1 MGRGGGEAGEG
12 IKCPGRYGAG
22 APREE
27 AHLILEGQELL
38 VVRDLL
44 GERVRGIHLL
54 QRKRQSHTLTTQHAE
69 EQSADEERTEH
80 VSAHLM
86 RSVLS

>member
-1 MGRGGGEAGEG
+1 MKCLGR
-12 IKCPGRYGAG
+12 CGAG

-54 QRKRQSHTLTTQHAE
+54 QRKRQSHTLTTQHVE
-69 EQSADEERTEH
+69 EQSTNEARTEH
-80 VSAHLM
+80 VSTHLM
-86 RSVLS
+86 RSLLSWPQS

>member
-1 MGRGGGEAGEG
+1 M
-12 IKCPGRYGAG
+12 KCLGQCRAG
-22 APREE
+22 APTEE

-54 QRKRQSHTLTTQHAE
+54 QRKRQSHTLTTQYTE
-69 EQSADEERTEH
+69 EQSKKEERTEH
-80 VSAHLM
+80 VPTHLL
-86 RSVLS
+86 RSLLS